1 MSPMIAINKY
11 IIVET
16 IKEEMKTDSGL
27 LLSEHDAEQFRYKKA
42 EVITPGTE
50 VKSIKAKDII
60 YYDKRAG
67 YQMVLE
73 GKACTIIREQDVV
86 VVV

>member
-1 MSPMIAINKY
+1 MIAINKY
-11 IIVET
+11 IIAEN
-16 IKEEMKTDSGL
+16 IKEEMKTSSGL
-27 LLSEHDAEQFRYKKA
+27 LLSEHDAEQFRYCKA
-42 EVITPGTE
+42 KVITPGTE
-50 VKSIKAKDII
+50 VSSIKSGDII

-73 GKACTIIREQDVV
+73 GMTCSILRENDVV